1 LHGNNCTVS
10 LDSSGSSLHKRGYR
24 VTTGEA
30 PINEVLAAGLLMHSG
45 WEGQTDFLDP
55 MCGSGTI
62 LIDDAMIACNMT
74 PILNK
79 KEFGFERWKD
89 WDVDLYETIEAAQ
102 LNKIRSITH
111 QIIGYDKLAEMVVKA
126 KANIESANLD
136 EFIKVK
142 RADFFRSEME
152 TDKLLHLVFN
162 P

>member
-1 LHGNNCTVS
+1 TTGERPNVDLKQPQVRLNIRLHGNNCTVS

-62 LIDDAMIACNMT
+62 LIEAAMIACNI
-74 PILNK
+74 PPNLNK

-89 WDVDLYETIEAAQ
+89 WDVDLYETIE
-102 LNKIRSITH
+102 
-111 QIIGYDKLAEMVVKA
+111 
-126 KANIESANLD
+126 
-136 EFIKVK
+136 
-142 RADFFRSEME
+142 
-152 TDKLLHLVFN
+152 
-162 P
+162 